1 MQEFK
6 KLIINKMINDY
17 ECPRCHNKFPSQNVV
32 MHDRMCTEE
41 NPMALDKSRQLE
53 IKESNNSN
61 NNMQISNSNVNISQE
76 KPPEEI
82 KKSEISESI
91 PNVQESQLQKSSQSG
106 EFPDV
111 FTCEICHEV
120 LPESEKKDHMY
131 CHDLQKEENNAPD
144 NEFRITQSQIDNQRE
159 IERQIKRENEER
171 RQQQQNQ
178 RNQNA
183 PRNED
188 EFRITQSQIENQR
201 EIERQIK
208 RENEE
213 RRQQQQNQRNQERR
227 RNENQTGNNRNN
239 RNNRDNRNNRNVNLN
254 NNVHLNNFFEEFSN
268 LNMNNQNRNIPSRG
282 GGVRQV
288 RIEIGGPNGPRV
300 VQQFSSNDNGNI
312 NNMMDPINMF
322 FNNNSIN
329 MSSRRTIP
337 FMDFANQSFGFNIQD
352 LVERLRNRDNPT
364 DQEILNELP
373 ETTIDDVN
381 KLDPEKRNCV
391 ICLEDFKNGDKAT
404 VLPCIHLF
412 HTLCIQNWLKTQN
425 SCPICKF
432 KLTGENLNPQS

>member
-17 ECPRCHNKFPSQNVV
+17 ECPRCHNRFPSQNVV

-144 NEFRITQSQIDNQRE
+144 NEFRITQSQID
-159 IERQIKRENEER
+159 
-171 RQQQQNQ
+171 
-178 RNQNA
+178 
-183 PRNED
+183 
-188 EFRITQSQIENQR
+188 NQR

>member
-178 RNQNA
+178 RNQ
-183 PRNED
+183 
-188 EFRITQSQIENQR
+188 
-201 EIERQIK
+201 
-208 RENEE
+208 
-213 RRQQQQNQRNQERR
+213 ERR
-227 RNENQTGNNRNN
+227 RNENQTGNN

>member
-178 RNQNA
+178 RNQ
-183 PRNED
+183 
-188 EFRITQSQIENQR
+188 
-201 EIERQIK
+201 
-208 RENEE
+208 
-213 RRQQQQNQRNQERR
+213 ERR

-239 RNNRDNRNNRNVNLN
+239 RDNRDNRNNRNVNLN

-432 KLTGENLNPQS
+432 KLTGENLNP

>member
-17 ECPRCHNKFPSQNVV
+17 ECPRCHNRFPSQNVV

-178 RNQNA
+178 RNQ
-183 PRNED
+183 
-188 EFRITQSQIENQR
+188 
-201 EIERQIK
+201 
-208 RENEE
+208 
-213 RRQQQQNQRNQERR
+213 ERR
-227 RNENQTGNNRNN
+227 RNENQTGNNRN
-239 RNNRDNRNNRNVNLN
+239 NRNNRNVNLN

-282 GGVRQV
+282 VGVRQV

>member
-91 PNVQESQLQKSSQSG
+91 PNVQVSQLQKSSQSG

-171 RQQQQNQ
+171 R
-178 RNQNA
+178 
-183 PRNED
+183 
-188 EFRITQSQIENQR
+188 
-201 EIERQIK
+201 
-208 RENEE
+208 
-213 RRQQQQNQRNQERR
+213 QQQNQRNQERR

-432 KLTGENLNPQS
+432 KLTGDNLNPQS

>member
-17 ECPRCHNKFPSQNVV
+17 ECPRCHNRFPSQNVV

-144 NEFRITQSQIDNQRE
+144 NEFRITQSQID
-159 IERQIKRENEER
+159 
-171 RQQQQNQ
+171 
-178 RNQNA
+178 
-183 PRNED
+183 
-188 EFRITQSQIENQR
+188 NQR

-432 KLTGENLNPQS
+432 KLTGDNLNPQS

>member
-17 ECPRCHNKFPSQNVV
+17 ECPRCHNRFPSQNVV

-144 NEFRITQSQIDNQRE
+144 N
-159 IERQIKRENEER
+159 
-171 RQQQQNQ
+171 
-178 RNQNA
+178 
-183 PRNED
+183 

>member
-17 ECPRCHNKFPSQNVV
+17 ECPRCHNRFPSQNVV

-178 RNQNA
+178 RNQ
-183 PRNED
+183 
-188 EFRITQSQIENQR
+188 
-201 EIERQIK
+201 
-208 RENEE
+208 
-213 RRQQQQNQRNQERR
+213 ERR
-227 RNENQTGNNRNN
+227 RNENQTG
-239 RNNRDNRNNRNVNLN
+239 NNRDNRNNRNVNLN

-300 VQQFSSNDNGNI
+300 VQQFSNNDNGNI

>member
-1 MQEFK
+1 
-6 KLIINKMINDY
+6 MINDY
-17 ECPRCHNKFPSQNVV
+17 ECPRCHNRFPSQNVV

-144 NEFRITQSQIDNQRE
+144 NEFRITQSQID
-159 IERQIKRENEER
+159 
-171 RQQQQNQ
+171 
-178 RNQNA
+178 
-183 PRNED
+183 
-188 EFRITQSQIENQR
+188 NQR

>member
-1 MQEFK
+1 
-6 KLIINKMINDY
+6 MINDY

-178 RNQNA
+178 RNQ
-183 PRNED
+183 
-188 EFRITQSQIENQR
+188 
-201 EIERQIK
+201 
-208 RENEE
+208 
-213 RRQQQQNQRNQERR
+213 ERR

-329 MSSRRTIP
+329 MNSRRTIP

>member
-1 MQEFK
+1 
-6 KLIINKMINDY
+6 
-17 ECPRCHNKFPSQNVV
+17 
-32 MHDRMCTEE
+32 
-41 NPMALDKSRQLE
+41 
-53 IKESNNSN
+53 
-61 NNMQISNSNVNISQE
+61 MQISNSNVNISQE

-178 RNQNA
+178 RNQ
-183 PRNED
+183 
-188 EFRITQSQIENQR
+188 
-201 EIERQIK
+201 
-208 RENEE
+208 
-213 RRQQQQNQRNQERR
+213 ERR

-239 RNNRDNRNNRNVNLN
+239 RDNRDNRNNRNVNLN

-412 HTLCIQNWLKTQN
+412 HTLCIQNWLKTQ
-425 SCPICKF
+425 ILVLF
-432 KLTGENLNPQS
+432 ANLN

>member
-178 RNQNA
+178 RNQN
-183 PRNED
+183 PPVNEA
-188 EFRITQSQIENQR
+188 EFRITQSQI
-201 EIERQIK
+201 
-208 RENEE
+208 
-213 RRQQQQNQRNQERR
+213 
-227 RNENQTGNNRNN
+227 
-239 RNNRDNRNNRNVNLN
+239 NRNNRNVNLN

>member
-1 MQEFK
+1 MQEFN

-17 ECPRCHNKFPSQNVV
+17 ECPRCHNRFPSQNVV

-178 RNQNA
+178 RNQ
-183 PRNED
+183 
-188 EFRITQSQIENQR
+188 
-201 EIERQIK
+201 
-208 RENEE
+208 
-213 RRQQQQNQRNQERR
+213 ERR
-227 RNENQTGNNRNN
+227 RNENQTGNNRN
-239 RNNRDNRNNRNVNLN
+239 NRNNRNVNLN

>member
-1 MQEFK
+1 
-6 KLIINKMINDY
+6 MINDY
-17 ECPRCHNKFPSQNVV
+17 ECPRCHNRFPSQNVV

-178 RNQNA
+178 RNQ
-183 PRNED
+183 
-188 EFRITQSQIENQR
+188 
-201 EIERQIK
+201 
-208 RENEE
+208 
-213 RRQQQQNQRNQERR
+213 ERR

-239 RNNRDNRNNRNVNLN
+239 RDNRDNRNNRNVNLN

>member
-17 ECPRCHNKFPSQNVV
+17 ECPRCHNRFPSQNVV

-178 RNQNA
+178 RNQ
-183 PRNED
+183 
-188 EFRITQSQIENQR
+188 
-201 EIERQIK
+201 
-208 RENEE
+208 
-213 RRQQQQNQRNQERR
+213 ERR
-227 RNENQTGNNRNN
+227 RNENQTGNNRN
-239 RNNRDNRNNRNVNLN
+239 NRNNRNVNLN

>member
-144 NEFRITQSQIDNQRE
+144 NEFRITQSQID
-159 IERQIKRENEER
+159 
-171 RQQQQNQ
+171 
-178 RNQNA
+178 
-183 PRNED
+183 
-188 EFRITQSQIENQR
+188 NQR

>member
-17 ECPRCHNKFPSQNVV
+17 ECPRCHNRFPSQNVV

-53 IKESNNSN
+53 VKESNNSN

-144 NEFRITQSQIDNQRE
+144 NEFRITQSQID
-159 IERQIKRENEER
+159 
-171 RQQQQNQ
+171 
-178 RNQNA
+178 
-183 PRNED
+183 
-188 EFRITQSQIENQR
+188 NQR

>member
-1 MQEFK
+1 
-6 KLIINKMINDY
+6 MINDY
-17 ECPRCHNKFPSQNVV
+17 ECPRCHNRFPSQNVV

-53 IKESNNSN
+53 VKESNNSN

-178 RNQNA
+178 RNQ
-183 PRNED
+183 
-188 EFRITQSQIENQR
+188 
-201 EIERQIK
+201 
-208 RENEE
+208 
-213 RRQQQQNQRNQERR
+213 ERR
-227 RNENQTGNNRNN
+227 RNENQTGNNRN
-239 RNNRDNRNNRNVNLN
+239 NRNNRNVNLN

>member
-1 MQEFK
+1 
-6 KLIINKMINDY
+6 MINDY
-17 ECPRCHNKFPSQNVV
+17 ECPRCHNRFPSQNVV

-178 RNQNA
+178 RNQ
-183 PRNED
+183 
-188 EFRITQSQIENQR
+188 
-201 EIERQIK
+201 
-208 RENEE
+208 
-213 RRQQQQNQRNQERR
+213 ERR

-268 LNMNNQNRNIPSRG
+268 LNMNNQNRNIPNRG

-432 KLTGENLNPQS
+432 KLTGDNLNPQS